1 MILFEP
7 HPQMR
12 EALRTRLSEPVPDN
26 ARHLVPIWRAV
37 ADSDVTFATVF
48 QNDGRF
54 TIPDARPAVVIL
66 GDDLDRARGP
76 MAFSARSLRA
86 FLPRCAAVAFVGCE
100 AMPIVYANAA
110 RMAVDGRHTVAIIES
125 QPEHEKAWLDLVDK
139 IAPKAELL
147 VCRPFPR
154 SMAH

>member
-12 EALRTRLSEPVPDN
+12 EALRTRLAEPIPDN

-76 MAFSARSLRA
+76 LAFRARSLRA
-86 FLPRCAAVAFVGCE
+86 FLPRCGAIAFVGCE
-100 AMPIVYANAA
+100 AMPVVYANAA
-110 RMAVDGRHTVAIIES
+110 RMAVDDRHTVAIIES
-125 QPEHEKAWLDLVDK
+125 QPEHERRSSTSSTRSRPRPSFWCAGRSRKA
-139 IAPKAELL
+139 
-147 VCRPFPR
+147 
-154 SMAH
+154 